1 MAKKPDVQ
9 YIRYQTEGSAA
20 RKLEFLRPRPKTCLP
35 ALKKKKATVI
45 RLNPLAT
52 LGTLMSLIMLILMIV
67 SGVQITGLQEDTKA
81 MHRYVNDLRAENN
94 ELKDIYESNIDL
106 DEIERQAIALGMIP
120 VEEAQRITVSLPD
133 QDNAGRPGDQVA
145 LVDGVD

>member
-1 MAKKPDVQ
+1 MAKKPEVQ

-20 RKLEFLRPRPKTCLP
+20 RKLEFLRPRPKTSLP

-106 DEIERQAIALGMIP
+106 EEIERQAIALGMIP

-133 QDNAGRPGDQVA
+133 QDNADRPGDQVA

>member
-1 MAKKPDVQ
+1 MAKKPEVQ

-20 RKLEFLRPRPKTCLP
+20 RKLEFLRPRPKTSLP

-133 QDNAGRPGDQVA
+133 QDNAGRPRDQVA

>member
-1 MAKKPDVQ
+1 MAKKPEVQ
-9 YIRYQTEGSAA
+9 YICYQTEGSAA
-20 RKLEFLRPRPKTCLP
+20 RKLEFLRPRPKTSLP

-133 QDNAGRPGDQVA
+133 QDNADRPGDQVA

>member
-1 MAKKPDVQ
+1 MAKKPEVQ
-9 YIRYQTEGSAA
+9 YICYQTEGSAA
-20 RKLEFLRPRPKTCLP
+20 RKLEFLRPRPKTSLP

-133 QDNAGRPGDQVA
+133 QDRADRPGDQVA

>member
-1 MAKKPDVQ
+1 MAKKPEVQ

-20 RKLEFLRPRPKTCLP
+20 RKLEFLRPRPKTSLP
-35 ALKKKKATVI
+35 ALKKKKAIVI

-106 DEIERQAIALGMIP
+106 EEIERQAIALGMIP

-133 QDNAGRPGDQVA
+133 QDNADRPGDQVA